1 MKFNTNFFN
10 KKISFIYL
18 FILLIFI
25 KLFSFYSI
33 QENRELPIE
42 PDDAYFYYAQA
53 ILSYEDN
60 LRESPTLKSLKDIV
74 FTTYENEKSDIQED
88 VSEIGTIERIFT
100 PQYFLYSKILGF
112 FAKYLDIDKV
122 KLWWIFNYITQIL
135 ILTSSLTLVQ
145 IYLKNENYYQKSI
158 IIFYSFFLLLSIKH
172 HISETPL
179 TLGSSLF
186 LISIYFVKSK
196 NSIIKYICYFL
207 NFISLHFH
215 PGVFLISCIFL
226 GTYFTL
232 FIFFKKK
239 IYLNIFLGFALPI
252 LFALILERFFY
263 LIGYNSYLGLFEN
276 TYTSQTFAKMNSLID
291 IFNFNYSSTVKSFYA
306 MISPLIP
313 FMFKKKIFIWFIYFF
328 SILIV
333 YKKNKE
339 LFFLN
344 CFSFILILL
353 GCFYFISMK
362 HPGNLIYYTAQ
373 GFLPIIMLTIF
384 NMYFFLN
391 EKINEKLNLKK
402 PIFLTLIV
410 LIIFYSNISTYL
422 RIIEKRTDRQNYENI
437 ENEIIKFKND
447 VIENKNE
454 AIIIG
459 DKIVLFMFLAN
470 INDTNIYLDDKYR
483 LNNKSWVVRKD
494 YKIKGYIGRTD
505 GKKVIDKD
513 IFVMKKKYRFNKQKE
528 FKNFYF
534 LYN

>member
-1 MKFNTNFFN
+1 
-10 KKISFIYL
+10 
-18 FILLIFI
+18 
-25 KLFSFYSI
+25 
-33 QENRELPIE
+33 
-42 PDDAYFYYAQA
+42 
-53 ILSYEDN
+53 
-60 LRESPTLKSLKDIV
+60 
-74 FTTYENEKSDIQED
+74 
-88 VSEIGTIERIFT
+88 
-100 PQYFLYSKILGF
+100 
-112 FAKYLDIDKV
+112 
-122 KLWWIFNYITQIL
+122 
-135 ILTSSLTLVQ
+135 
-145 IYLKNENYYQKSI
+145 
-158 IIFYSFFLLLSIKH
+158 
-172 HISETPL
+172 
-179 TLGSSLF
+179 
-186 LISIYFVKSK
+186 
-196 NSIIKYICYFL
+196 
-207 NFISLHFH
+207 
-215 PGVFLISCIFL
+215 
-226 GTYFTL
+226 
-232 FIFFKKK
+232 
-239 IYLNIFLGFALPI
+239 
-252 LFALILERFFY
+252 
-263 LIGYNSYLGLFEN
+263 
-276 TYTSQTFAKMNSLID
+276 
-291 IFNFNYSSTVKSFYA
+291 
-306 MISPLIP
+306 
-313 FMFKKKIFIWFIYFF
+313 
-328 SILIV
+328 
-333 YKKNKE
+333 
-339 LFFLN
+339 
-344 CFSFILILL
+344 
-353 GCFYFISMK
+353 MK